1 MLCQLC
7 QITCGKMVRHLQ
19 TVHKLSQAAAAI
31 QANMWAKENTFDEA
45 VAAVR
50 RTKLK
55 SVNEA
60 ANLAEVRESLH
71 ASTRQL
77 VQVDASASQFAEEW
91 GRVRQF
97 LLSDVGG
104 AYAAATVNRM
114 RRWYR
119 KYGAESNFDPART
132 YLWAIDE
139 IPKLDVTAKTK
150 SNYLDFVTLVEK
162 YLRMSEFK
170 LCLFILPVRV

>member
-1 MLCQLC
+1 MLCHLC
-7 QITCGKMVRHLQ
+7 EITAGKMIRHLQ
-19 TVHKLSQAAAAI
+19 TVHRLSNAAAAI
-31 QANMWAKENTFDEA
+31 QANMWSKSNSFDEA

-55 SVNEA
+55 SVIEA

-91 GRVRQF
+91 GRIRQF

-104 AYAAATVNRM
+104 RLCGGDREPHA
-114 RRWYR
+114 
-119 KYGAESNFDPART
+119 
-132 YLWAIDE
+132 
-139 IPKLDVTAKTK
+139 
-150 SNYLDFVTLVEK
+150 TLVPQVRCGEQ
-162 YLRMSEFK
+162 LRSCSHVLVGHRRYSE
-170 LCLFILPVRV
+170 LGRYS